1 MKLLGKGKAL
11 LSRLRDWIQY
21 KISERQANAE
31 IESRIL
37 KVKVSSLKILDI
49 DENKLQEEY
58 R

>member
-1 MKLLGKGKAL
+1 L